1 MHSNATNVPSAP
13 ILAAA
18 LVAAAVLP
26 AAACAADLPKL
37 EELQGDPVVTVL
49 PPDAIASI
57 DDPSFVA
64 AAKVRFLQDD
74 EPVLGVVHEGVAKAY
89 SLWHLDRHEI
99 VNDHLG
105 DTPIAATW

>member
-1 MHSNATNVPSAP
+1 MHSNATNVPR
-13 ILAAA
+13 LAVA
-18 LVAAAVLP
+18 LVAAVVLP
-26 AAACAADLPKL
+26 AAACAADLPQL

-49 PPDAIASI
+49 PPDAIPAI
-57 DDPSFVA
+57 DDPEFVP

-99 VNDHLG
+99 VNDRLG